1 MKYFKKFKYFL
12 PKYILTNDDENKNKY
27 ASHKIYNLN
36 NKYGNFLKLI
46 ICLPFI
52 LITVL
57 WIFLTISIFN
67 VCTYDPTLACIVP
80 LDSIYSRSL
89 CESVRSKNSNDTIK
103 EPVLKNKV
111 FSLPNEKKLTKSED
125 ICDNNVNCIFKFNEK
140 LINDLEKYKVSNEN
154 DVMAYVKSYSVYN
167 NNNNNNKKDDILDT
181 KIHNIGKNG
190 EDIIKTMEI
199 LWLEFMENE
208 KEKYYL
214 LKGRLYKYN
223 NKFKMENKYTDE
235 YFPRKKWNNYNDLI
249 YKGSKDLEEKL
260 NKMFYE
266 WYKQEN
272 LNLEEYR
279 RLTVLCRTGWKALY
293 NYVEN
298 ICKEIIHSDLDIIKN
313 KKGSNMKK
321 GLYNNEY
328 KNNGKN
334 IPFNT
339 SSSIDNKKLYN
350 SFGKFENPMCFNYED
365 SFTTACY
372 IDENKSDSSYE
383 TEENVNYNNK
393 MGKRKNLVESQIV
406 GKSNNIE
413 EGENVEYL
421 KNNKKIGD
429 DEMLQDYE
437 KEKLKKKKWTE
448 KEEQTK
454 KVNYSEKVNHS
465 EKLNHS
471 EINHSEK
478 VNHSE
483 KLNHPNRE
491 KHSQKE
497 KHTEKDDKR
506 NNFKKNNDVLEIM
519 DIIRYDSSDEPE
531 NSKNIEEEVNSVCKD
546 GFNKKKVLI
555 KVNMLSNSDDNTSIS
570 DDNSD
575 TCVDRTYYDLLNV
588 EPDASFDEIKHSYR
602 KLALQY
608 HPDKNIN
615 DPEANEKFQKI
626 NEAYQVLSD
635 ENRRKMYDEGGM
647 KATENMFFI
656 DAATFFTMIYSSE
669 KLNKYIGILKI
680 TTFVQILYEN
690 KISAD
695 KLDNSKDLIQNVL
708 VNDQIKREVEL
719 AVLLKE
725 RLQPYVDGDEN
736 WVDNMRKEIK
746 GLLDSSFSESILYSV
761 GWVYKNISSRYI
773 KKMNSILG
781 LKAVRGHMQAYLRCA
796 ENIYMGKLAFNK
808 ILQGFNLLSGLEG
821 EELSMKLG
829 DIICDALRLML
840 WDIESTVKDVAKRV
854 LRDKAVRKKIRL
866 KRAEA
871 MLILGNLMLEIS
883 GISGIDFIHYK
894 VDGMKIIESALMK
907 SIQFSE
913 NPEEN

>member
-80 LDSIYSRSL
+80 LDSIYLRSL

-167 NNNNNNKKDDILDT
+167 NNKKKDDILDT

-437 KEKLKKKKWTE
+437 KEKLKKKKNKYT
-448 KEEQTK
+448 
-454 KVNYSEKVNHS
+454 
-465 EKLNHS
+465 L
-471 EINHSEK
+471 
-478 VNHSE
+478 
-483 KLNHPNRE
+483 
-491 KHSQKE
+491 
-497 KHTEKDDKR
+497 
-506 NNFKKNNDVLEIM
+506 
-519 DIIRYDSSDEPE
+519 
-531 NSKNIEEEVNSVCKD
+531 EEEVNSVCKD